1 MKLITQL
8 NNKIIFLLALSLSLV
23 IFTACTSSSADD
35 GTEEDMGEMD
45 HDDEMDHDMEEMEH
59 DEDMAHD
66 HDVARIPNE
75 GGAAIS
81 ILSPKDGSTAKFGD
95 QIIVEVAVENFVLGE
110 NGNHWHIYIDGNSWG
125 MVMGQNTEQAL
136 TGIEPGEHEIA
147 VYMSI
152 ESHEEYEDGDQI
164 HIVVEE

>member
-1 MKLITQL
+1 MKIKF
-8 NNKIIFLLALSLSLV
+8 NNKLPLFLALFFTLV
-23 IFTACTSSSADD
+23 IFTACTTASS
-35 GTEEDMGEMD
+35 EGEMEGEMGKTD
-45 HDDEMDHDMEEMEH
+45 EMDQGNMDEMDHDMEGME
-59 DEDMAHD
+59 

-81 ILSPKDGSTAKFGD
+81 ILSPEDGSTAQFGE
-95 QIIVEVAVENFVLGE
+95 QIIVEVAVENFDLGDE
-110 NGNHWHIYIDGNSWG
+110 GKHWHIYIDGNSWG

-136 TGIEPGEHEIA
+136 TGIDPGEHEIA

>member
-1 MKLITQL
+1 MRTTKF
-8 NNKIIFLLALSLSLV
+8 NNKLFIFLVVLLSMAV
-23 IFTACTSSSADD
+23 FTACTPAAPSDNNMEA
-35 GTEEDMGEMD
+35 EMG
-45 HDDEMDHDMEEMEH
+45 DMEEMNH
-59 DEDMAHD
+59 DDMESMDDD
-66 HDVARIPNE
+66 HAAARIPNE

-81 ILSPKDGSTAKFGD
+81 IVSPEDGTTFAAGE
-95 QIIVEVAVENFVLGE
+95 QIIIEVAVENFELGDE
-110 NGNHWHIYIDGNSWG
+110 NHWHIYIDGNSWG

-136 TGIEPGEHEIA
+136 TGIDPGEHEIG